1 MLLWRLT
8 VLIAS
13 QFLKYLVLF
22 IISPSHP
29 DTWDKGCNE
38 ISWEKNWEKL
48 KGINQNFKHEGDQD
62 WNNKEFYVKVLNE
75 GMVTWRLKTCISV
88 ITSNMKKSLFYSRAR
103 LLHSTNV
110 LKRTIQEVKRQISCG
125 SQIQRCAYSLKDE
138 ASQSSTYKYMGL
150 ILLNRKA

>member
-29 DTWDKGCNE
+29 DMWDKGCNE

-88 ITSNMKKSLFYSRAR
+88 ITSNMQEKFVLFKSKVTSQYKCFKEDNSGGKE
-103 LLHSTNV
+103 TNQ
-110 LKRTIQEVKRQISCG
+110 LWLSNLALCIFPER
-125 SQIQRCAYSLKDE
+125 
-138 ASQSSTYKYMGL
+138 
-150 ILLNRKA
+150 